1 MNVTKEAFGKTNDN
15 QEVFLVILKNNHN
28 ITAKIMTY
36 GGIITSILVPDK
48 NGKIDDVV
56 LGFNTMKEYL
66 AEFPYFGALIGRYGN
81 RIAKGKFVLKGK
93 EYKLA
98 VNDGQNHLHGGR
110 IGFDKVVWEATEI
123 NNHNEVGV
131 KLAYLSK
138 DGEEGYPGNLTT
150 IVTYLLNDQNE
161 LTITYEAKTDQTTV
175 VNLTNHSYFN
185 LRGEGSGD
193 ILGHEIMINA
203 DKYTVVNETL
213 IPTGELRPVK
223 DSPMDL
229 TAFKTIGARINE
241 VEGGY
246 DHNYVLNKSKKNEL
260 SLVAKVHEP
269 DSGRRMEVF
278 TTEPGVQFYTGNFL
292 EGNLK
297 GKTGKSYQK
306 NAGFCLETQHFPD
319 SPNQPDFPS
328 TVLNPG
334 ETYTQKTIYKFSL

>member
-1 MNVTKEAFGKTNDN
+1 MNITKEVFGKAADN
-15 QEVFLVILKNNHN
+15 KEVVRFILKNSHD
-28 ITAKIMTY
+28 ITIKIMTY
-36 GGIITSILVPDK
+36 GGIITSILAPDK
-48 NGKIDDVV
+48 NGKIDDLV

-110 IGFDKVVWEATEI
+110 IGFDKVVWAATEI

-131 KLAYLSK
+131 KLTYLSK

-161 LTITYEAKTDQTTV
+161 LTITYEARTDQTTV
-175 VNLTNHSYFN
+175 LNLTNHSYFN
-185 LRGEGSGD
+185 LSGEGSGD

-213 IPTGELRPVK
+213 IPTGELRSVK

-229 TAFKTIGARINE
+229 TGFKAIGARINE

-246 DHNYVLNKSKKNEL
+246 DHNYVLNKSNNEL

-269 DSGRRMEVF
+269 NSGRQMEVF

-292 EGNLK
+292 DGTLK
-297 GKTGKSYQK
+297 GKSGKSYTK

-334 ETYTQKTIYKFSL
+334 ETYKQVTIYKFSL